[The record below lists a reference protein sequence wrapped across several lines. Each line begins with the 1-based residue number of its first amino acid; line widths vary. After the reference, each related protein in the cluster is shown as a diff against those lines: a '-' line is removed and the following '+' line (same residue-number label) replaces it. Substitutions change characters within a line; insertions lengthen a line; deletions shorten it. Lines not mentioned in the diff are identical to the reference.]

1 MKTPLFLLTGMI
13 ALVAVA
19 GAATGC
25 GGGDGGAATPEEY
38 FRQVEALADGIGQQ
52 SEALGSKWEEDS
64 AAVSSDQDRLELTRG
79 FYHDLFSLI
88 GDFRDGLA
96 DIEPPKEVEEAHHD
110 LVGIADEFSSAWS
123 EISAEVESAAS
134 EAELEELLS
143 NDEFAAAG
151 QRFEEACVE
160 LQRIAVDSGIDVDLD
175 CGE

>member
-1 MKTPLFLLTGMI
+1 MKAPLFLLTGMI

-19 GAATGC
+19 AAASGC
-25 GGGDGGAATPEEY
+25 GGGDGGATPEEY

-52 SEALGSKWEEDS
+52 SEALGGKWEEDI
-64 AAVSSDQDRLELTRG
+64 AAVSSDQDRLELTRS

-96 DIEPPKEVEEAHHD
+96 DIEPPKEVEEAHND
-110 LVGIADEFSSAWS
+110 LVGIANEFSGAWS

-143 NDEFAAAG
+143 NDEFAAVG
-151 QRFEEACVE
+151 QRFEEACFE
-160 LQRIAVDSGIDVDLD
+160 LQRIADDSGVDVDLE

>member
-1 MKTPLFLLTGMI
+1 MKAPLFLLTGMI
-13 ALVAVA
+13 ALVVVA
-19 GAATGC
+19 TAASGC
-25 GGGDGGAATPEEY
+25 GGGDGGATPDEY
-38 FRQVEALADGIGQQ
+38 FRQVEALANGIGQQ
-52 SEALGSKWEEDS
+52 SEALGSKWEEDL

-160 LQRIAVDSGIDVDLD
+160 LQRIADDSGIDVDLD